1 MKFIPCKV
9 GSYILVYLAGSFAT
23 RDNFVYVQIV
33 FGVLHG
39 IGTGTGWTCCNV
51 VSQQWLDKKRSQ
63 LNPYLL
69 LGLVFISIFN
79 PGLLHNYNQRRGS
92 SCFDFII
99 ASI

>member
-1 MKFIPCKV
+1 MIKKFIPYKV
-9 GSYILVYLAGSFAT
+9 SSYILVFLAGSFAT

-69 LGLVFISIFN
+69 LELVLISIFN
-79 PGLLHNYNQRRGS
+79 T
-92 SCFDFII
+92 
-99 ASI
+99 